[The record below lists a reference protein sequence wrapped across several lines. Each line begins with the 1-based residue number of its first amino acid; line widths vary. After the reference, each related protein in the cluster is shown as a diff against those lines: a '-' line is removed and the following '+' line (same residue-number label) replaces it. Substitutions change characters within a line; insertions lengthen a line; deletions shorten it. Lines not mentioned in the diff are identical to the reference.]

1 MKLLQLA
8 IHNNRTT
15 IVLFAMIALTGIA
28 AFRHMPRLEDPE
40 FKIRDAVVVTLFPGA
55 SPNRVENLVTDVLE
69 THIREMD
76 EIERVVSQSRN
87 NVSIVTVSIKE
98 QIRDLQPVWQRLR
111 NKVAD
116 AEAELP
122 DGVQPPMVHDDF
134 GEVFGILLA
143 LTGPD
148 FTAAEHKE
156 YAERIR
162 DELRRVS
169 AVARVELFGLQAERI
184 YIEISNARL
193 AGLGIS
199 PYVLAQM
206 LRAQNAIQPGGDAKV
221 AGERIIIEPTGEFRS
236 IEHLRNTSI
245 RLPGV
250 EDAALL
256 GDIATVRRGYVEPP
270 APMAQFNGEDAVW
283 IAVSMVPGE
292 NIVRLGAAI
301 RKAVTDIQQDLPLG
315 LDLAELYMQPD
326 FVAQSINEFM
336 WNLAAAVLFVFIVM
350 LLFTG
355 LRTGIIAGAI
365 LPMAV
370 LLSLALMPWFGVE
383 LQKVSIAALIIA
395 LGLLVSNGIVVSE
408 NILVRMTAGEDR
420 LAAASGAVREL
431 AFPLLASQ
439 LTTILAFMPIATAQS
454 IVGEYTR
461 SLFIV
466 VAIALL
472 GSWVLALTFTPLL
485 SYVVQ
490 RPAKTK
496 GDGQPGWGQ
505 RRYQQVLQR
514 ALQRPGRVALG
525 VALATVLAIWGFT
538 RVPTIFFPPLEREMF
553 LVQLDLPAGHDIDIT
568 RQRARQAGEWL
579 LARDEVAAVGTMIGS
594 GGPRWYLSLAPEQN
608 NPAYA
613 MLIVHTRHLD
623 DVGKLIPL
631 LRDYL
636 DETQPEVRARVE
648 QLEMGPPVGSP
659 IQIRLQ
665 GDDIPELYRQA
676 DRIRTILQGT
686 AGVFNI
692 HDDWGEWTRKK
703 VVDVLQ
709 EPAKRAGL
717 TSRDI
722 SISLMTQMSGIPV
735 TEYRAEGDL
744 IPVVMR
750 STDERRTQLAS
761 LEDIHVYSYTTGLSV
776 PLRQVARTEL
786 DWQPSNVRRRHQTR
800 TMTLLADVTG
810 RYSSD
815 ALAEIEPQLMDLQA
829 GSDWPLG
836 YALEVGG
843 EDEESERAQASI
855 LAGVGPAA
863 ALLILVLLVQFNS
876 IRTTL
881 LILLSILPMMVGI
894 TPGMW
899 LTRTPFG
906 FMAMLG
912 LISLAGIIVN
922 NAILLL
928 DRINTERAEGL
939 EPAAAIMAASTKRLR
954 PILLMAFTAII
965 GLLPLAVR
973 GGALWQPMANVMIFG
988 LLTATLVGLIFT
1000 PVLYALFYRVTLGE
1014 PAAAKGMVRSS

>member
-1 MKLLQLA
+1 MKMLQVA
-8 IHNNRTT
+8 IRNNRTT
-15 IVLFAMIALTGIA
+15 IVLFAMIMLAGIS
-28 AFRHMPRLEDPE
+28 AFRNMPRLEDPE

-55 SPNRVENLVTDVLE
+55 SPDRVENLVTDVLE

-76 EIERVVSQSRN
+76 EVENVTSQSRN
-87 NVSIVTVSIKE
+87 SVSIINVSIKDQV
-98 QIRDLQPVWQRLR
+98 RDLQPVWQRLR

-122 DGVQPPMVHDDF
+122 DGVQPPMVQDDF
-134 GEVFGILLA
+134 GDVFGILLA
-143 LTGPD
+143 LTGED
-148 FTAAEHKE
+148 YSAAELKTH
-156 YAERIR
+156 AERIR
-162 DELRRVS
+162 DTLRRLP
-169 AVARVELFGLQAERI
+169 AVARVELFGLQAERV
-184 YIEISNARL
+184 YIEISNPRL
-193 AGLGIS
+193 AGLGVS

-236 IEHLRNTSI
+236 VEDLRNASI

-250 EDAALL
+250 EDAVLL
-256 GDIATVRRGYVEPP
+256 GDIATVRRGYVEPS
-270 APMAQFNGEDAVW
+270 APRAQFNGQDAVW
-283 IAVSMVPGE
+283 IAISMVSGE
-292 NIVRLGAAI
+292 NIVQLGAAV
-301 RKAVTDIQQDLPLG
+301 RADVTQIQKDLPLG
-315 LDLAELYMQPD
+315 LDLSELYMQPD

-336 WNLAAAVLFVFIVM
+336 RNLAAAVVFVFVVM

-355 LRTGIIAGAI
+355 LRTGVIAGAI

-408 NILVRMTAGEDR
+408 NILVRMTDGEDR
-420 LAAASGAVREL
+420 LAAAGGAVREL

-466 VAIALL
+466 VSIALL

-485 SYVVQ
+485 SYAVQ
-490 RPAKTK
+490 RPAKAK
-496 GDGQPGWGQ
+496 PENASGRGQ
-505 RRYQQVLQR
+505 RHYQRLLQW
-514 ALQRPGRVALG
+514 ALCRPGRVALG

-553 LVQLDLPAGHDIDIT
+553 LVQLDLPAGQDIEIT
-568 RQRARQAGEWL
+568 RQRAQAAGDWL
-579 LARDEVAAVGTMIGS
+579 LARDEVVTVGTMIGS

-613 MLIVHTRHLD
+613 MLVVHTRTLK
-623 DVGKLIPL
+623 DVETLIPL
-631 LRDYL
+631 LRAHL

-648 QLEMGPPVGSP
+648 QLEMGPPVGFP

-665 GDDIPELYRQA
+665 GETIPELYRQA

-692 HDDWGEWTRKK
+692 HDDWGEWTRKM
-703 VVDVLQ
+703 VVDVQQ

-717 TSRDI
+717 TSQDI
-722 SISLMTQMSGIPV
+722 AISLMTQMSGIPV
-735 TEYRAEGDL
+735 TQYRAEGDL

-750 STDERRTQLAS
+750 SPDERRTQLAA
-761 LEDIHVYSYTTGLSV
+761 LEDMHVYSYTTGLSV
-776 PLRQVARTEL
+776 PLRQVARTKL
-786 DWQPSNVRRRHQTR
+786 DWQPSNVRRRNQTR
-800 TMTLLADVTG
+800 TITLLADVTG

-815 ALAEIEPQLMDLQA
+815 ALAEIEPQLLELQTKP
-829 GSDWPLG
+829 DWPLG

-876 IRTTL
+876 IRITL

-928 DRINTERAEGL
+928 DRINTERAGGL
-939 EPAAAIMAASTKRLR
+939 DPAAAIMAASTKRLR

-988 LLTATLVGLIFT
+988 LLTATLVGLVFT
-1000 PVLYALFYRVTLGE
+1000 PVLYALFFRVEAQNTAG
-1014 PAAAKGMVRSS
+1014 ACKSRKGK